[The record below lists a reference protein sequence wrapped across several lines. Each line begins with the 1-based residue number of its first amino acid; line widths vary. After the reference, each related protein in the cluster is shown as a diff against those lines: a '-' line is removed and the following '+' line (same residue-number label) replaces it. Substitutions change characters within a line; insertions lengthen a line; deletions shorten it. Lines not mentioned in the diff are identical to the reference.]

1 MTRTLRHQIPAM
13 AGSSDVSSLIYACRK
28 AQEMGARLHLGLSNT
43 QGIFPNGAVPMAVAL
58 QYFKRAGLQ
67 VVTDMPN
74 ADVVRTH
81 FLDPR
86 PVTAR
91 ELNDSPIKNIVWRY
105 HEDREAIALT
115 EAFVRL
121 LEENVVCSTGVLDAL
136 NWCLFEI
143 MDNVAQHS
151 HADSGYAM
159 FQMHYQSKWCAVT
172 VSDDGIGIYN
182 SFMEGKVYGPKDEYE
197 ALMLAVQEK
206 VTSKPKN
213 MGNGLFG
220 LMRVV
225 GLNGGKLEIRSGRG
239 RLVYRDQRLSG
250 DYRQSTPVLD
260 PNEHRGTTVDWQ
272 LDVGKEVSLVKAL
285 GMPYPNLRLEALE
298 DDTGEHRVKV
308 SEFEE
313 GLGTRRSAEQAR
325 IRLQNY
331 LSEGAPR
338 IVLDFEG
345 VNVVSS
351 SFADEVLGKLALQMG
366 LVQFINRFRLD
377 HMTDTVEA
385 IVNRAIQQRV
395 AEGDIG
401 LPGSAR
407 I

>member
-1 MTRTLRHQIPAM
+1 
-13 AGSSDVSSLIYACRK
+13 
-28 AQEMGARLHLGLSNT
+28 
-43 QGIFPNGAVPMAVAL
+43 
-58 QYFKRAGLQ
+58 
-67 VVTDMPN
+67 
-74 ADVVRTH
+74 
-81 FLDPR
+81 
-86 PVTAR
+86 
-91 ELNDSPIKNIVWRY
+91 
-105 HEDREAIALT
+105 
-115 EAFVRL
+115 
-121 LEENVVCSTGVLDAL
+121 
-136 NWCLFEI
+136 
-143 MDNVAQHS
+143 
-151 HADSGYAM
+151 
-159 FQMHYQSKWCAVT
+159 
-172 VSDDGIGIYN
+172 
-182 SFMEGKVYGPKDEYE
+182 
-197 ALMLAVQEK
+197 
-206 VTSKPKN
+206 
-213 MGNGLFG
+213 
-220 LMRVV
+220 
-225 GLNGGKLEIRSGRG
+225 
-239 RLVYRDQRLSG
+239 
-250 DYRQSTPVLD
+250 
-260 PNEHRGTTVDWQ
+260 
-272 LDVGKEVSLVKAL
+272 
-285 GMPYPNLRLEALE
+285 MPYPNLRLEALE

-407 I
+407 T